1 MHATGDTHYIPP
13 PPTIYTTLA
22 GYGIAERDG
31 ERRESGRRA
40 CLRIGTAC
48 GCGAGLVRDTVRA
61 RTACVLTDR
70 DGVRATDRDDER
82 HGAGPDGERR
92 SGRRSKGGAAT
103 IGACER
109 CGSELCASVTE
120 RALRALLDEFT
131 ASARPAATRTSTAN
145 LCSSR
150 CSRRSVQGHDRR
162 PLRLGIVSSFVM
174 KPIGE
179 PTAQGSARS
188 TV

>member
-1 MHATGDTHYIPP
+1 MASRSGTANGANRDV
-13 PPTIYTTLA
+13 
-22 GYGIAERDG
+22 ERAY
-31 ERRESGRRA
+31 ESGRRA
-40 CLRIGTAC
+40 IR
-48 GCGAGLVRDTVRA
+48 CGAGLVCDTVRA

-109 CGSELCASVTE
+109 CGLEPRASVTE

-131 ASARPAATRTSTAN
+131 ASARPAATRASTAGY
-145 LCSSR
+145 
-150 CSRRSVQGHDRR
+150 V
-162 PLRLGIVSSFVM
+162 
-174 KPIGE
+174 
-179 PTAQGSARS
+179 
-188 TV
+188 